1 MLLKMAVLATSNRH
15 EIPPSWYSPEPTSRA
30 KNILLQTVPEWNGCT
45 LNCVFDILLES
56 FSSYEREDFH
66 RQSPKYSFHP
76 MVSDRERGSIALDK

>member
-45 LNCVFDILLES
+45 LNCVFDIYWRASVLTN
-56 FSSYEREDFH
+56 ERIFTGSH
-66 RQSPKYSFHP
+66 RNTAFTRWFRIAREVASP
-76 MVSDRERGSIALDK
+76 